1 MKKKK
6 FELWLS
12 AKLSNEPNE
21 TQKQTKRIEI
31 HQSQTITFW
40 TRSSEHLFP
49 RRSAKMIDVT
59 EKSEIRSNNKNDL
72 WWAAVAVL

>member
-1 MKKKK
+1 MKKKVWVVIK
-6 FELWLS
+6 C
-12 AKLSNEPNE
+12 KLSNEPNE

-40 TRSSEHLFP
+40 TRSSEHLLP